1 MPPAQPANAPRVTA
15 TGRHFLQIPGPT
27 NVPERVLRA
36 IDRPTID
43 HRGPEFAA
51 LGKQVLDGMK
61 AVFKTKGSVVIY
73 PASGTGAWEAALVN
87 TLSPGDR
94 VLMAETGHF
103 ATLWHKLAT
112 RLGLVV
118 EFMPGDW
125 RHGAP
130 AEAIGARLKE
140 DKAHSIK
147 AVCVVHNETSTGVA
161 SDIAAVR
168 RAVDRAGHPALFMV
182 DTISSLASL
191 DYRHDE
197 WGVDVTVAGSQKGLM
212 LPPGLS
218 FNAISA
224 KALKAHE
231 TSKTPRAYWDWS
243 DMAAPNKLGFFPYT
257 PATNLLYGLREAVAM
272 LMEEGLDN
280 VFARHAR
287 LAEATRRAV
296 KGWGLEILCADPREY
311 SNSLTAVLMPEGHDA
326 DKFRQIVLENFDM
339 SLGQGL
345 TKLVGKVFRIGH
357 LGGFNELMLMGTLA
371 GVEMGLSMA
380 GVPHRKGGVAFA
392 MDYLAGR
399 EKDAKSAAA
408 SNRG

>member
-1 MPPAQPANAPRVTA
+1 MPTA
-15 TGRHFLQIPGPT
+15 AGRHFLQIPGPT
-27 NVPERVLRA
+27 NVPDRILRA

-51 LGKQVLDGMK
+51 LGKSVLEGMK
-61 AVFKTKGSVVIY
+61 AIFKTKGMVVIY

-103 ATLWHKLAT
+103 AMLWQKLAT
-112 RLGLVV
+112 RLGLQV
-118 EFMPGDW
+118 ELIPGDW
-125 RHGAP
+125 RRGAS
-130 AEAIGARLKE
+130 AQAIGARLAE
-140 DKAHSIK
+140 DKAHAIK

-161 SDIAAVR
+161 SNIAAVR
-168 RAVDRAGHPALFMV
+168 GAIDRAGHPALYMV

-224 KALKAHE
+224 KALKASE
-231 TSKTPRAYWDWS
+231 NAKLPRAYWDWA
-243 DMAAPNKLGFFPYT
+243 DMAGPNKSGFFPYT
-257 PATNLLYGLREAVAM
+257 PATNLLYGLQEAIAM
-272 LMEEGLDN
+272 LMEEGLDK

-287 LAEATRRAV
+287 LGEATRRAV
-296 KGWGLEILCADPREY
+296 QGWGLELLCVDPAEY
-311 SNSLTAVLMPEGHDA
+311 SNSLTAVLMPAGHDA
-326 DKFRQIVLENFDM
+326 DKFRQVVLENFDM

-345 TKLVGKVFRIGH
+345 TKVAGKVFRIGH
-357 LGGFNELMLMGTLA
+357 LGGFNELMLMGTLS
-371 GVEMGLSMA
+371 GVEMGLHLA
-380 GVPHRKGGVAFA
+380 GVPHRQGGVAAA
-392 MDYLAGR
+392 MDFLAGR
-399 EKDAKSAAA
+399 ARERKAAPKA
-408 SNRG
+408 AGAR